1 LATSHPPGAVIG
13 ERFIALPDLRGRGA
27 RLAGALRARGIGQDG
42 SVALLLRND
51 APFLDAM
58 LAAAQ
63 LGAYPVP
70 MNWHFKAEE
79 LRYILEDSGARVLV
93 AHADLL
99 RQLQGMVPPGVC
111 VIVVRTPEHIAT
123 AYNVTTEQGM
133 PPHGAE
139 EYEAVLAA
147 AEPYTDFSLV
157 GSRGSIVYT
166 SGTTGRPKGVR
177 RLALGADAAAR
188 FTKLSREWF
197 GFRHGFRTVMAGP
210 MYHSAPNTYTRASLT
225 LDGLTVL
232 MPKFDAE
239 DLLRIIQDYRITHLH
254 VVPTMMVRLLRLPAE
269 ARTRYDLSSLE
280 FVIHGAAPCP
290 PEVKRQMIEWWGPV
304 IHEYYGATECGMVT
318 RSSSAEWL
326 ARPGTVGRVWAGRR
340 VKILRDDGLEA
351 APGEVGEIFLSLDLV
366 PQFTYHNADQA
377 RRDIER
383 EGLITNG
390 DMGYLDADGFL
401 FLVDRKKDMVISGGV
416 NIYPAEIEGELS
428 AHPAVGDC
436 AVLGIP
442 DEEFGERVIAL
453 VVKQVGAD
461 VSEGALQEYLRGR
474 LAGFKVPRQV
484 KFVDALPRDPSGKL
498 MKRQLREPYWAART
512 TRI

>member
-1 LATSHPPGAVIG
+1 LATPHPPGAVIG
-13 ERFIALPDLRGRGA
+13 DRFYALPDLRVRGA
-27 RLAGALRARGIGQDG
+27 RLAGALRARGVGQDG

-79 LRYILEDSGARVLV
+79 LRYILEDSGARVLI

-99 RQLQGMVPPGVC
+99 RQLHGMLPPGVQ
-111 VIVVRTPEHIAT
+111 VIAVRTPEHIAA
-123 AYNVTTEQGM
+123 AYGVAAAHCI
-133 PPHGAE
+133 PPAGVD
-139 EYEAVLAA
+139 EYEAVVAG
-147 AEPYTDFSLV
+147 AEPYADRSLV

-177 RLALGADAAAR
+177 RLPLDAEAAVR
-188 FTKLSREWF
+188 FTRLSQDWF

-210 MYHSAPNTYTRASLT
+210 MYHSAPNTYTRASLS

-232 MPKFDAE
+232 MAKFDAE
-239 DLLRIIQDYRITHLH
+239 ELLRIIQDYRITHIHL
-254 VVPTMMVRLLRLPAE
+254 VPTMMVRLLRLPSDVRA
-269 ARTRYDLSSLE
+269 RYDLSSLE

-290 PEVKRQMIEWWGPV
+290 AEVKRQLIEWWGPV
-304 IHEYYGATECGMVT
+304 IHEYYAATECGMVT
-318 RSSSAEWL
+318 RSSSEEWL
-326 ARPGTVGRVWAGRR
+326 ARPGTVGRVWSGRR
-340 VKILRDDGLEA
+340 VKILREDGRDA
-351 APGEVGEIFLSLDLV
+351 ATGEVGEIYLSLDLV

-390 DMGYLDADGFL
+390 DMGYLDAAGYL

-416 NIYPAEIEGELS
+416 NIYPAEIESELS
-428 AHPAVGDC
+428 MHPAVGDC

-442 DEEFGERVIAL
+442 DEEFGEKVIAL
-453 VVKQVGAD
+453 VVKQAGA
-461 VSEGALQEYLRGR
+461 ETNERALQDYLRGK